1 MLLTEGVSRGW
12 TTWRVAARRL
22 LVHPAATQ
30 RHDREENVMKA
41 RLVTVYTL
49 VITAV
54 AVLAPLAEAGRN
66 WP

>member
-1 MLLTEGVSRGW
+1 
-12 TTWRVAARRL
+12 
-22 LVHPAATQ
+22 
-30 RHDREENVMKA
+30 MKA

-49 VITAV
+49 VVTAV